1 MCECVYFLYMYVGA
15 CVCMYESTYSTYITT
30 NFTFLETAIERVLE
44 LAGRLMDLDLG
55 IMAGLLTGFFSTGGS
70 SDYVYAKQQP

>member
-1 MCECVYFLYMYVGA
+1 
-15 CVCMYESTYSTYITT
+15 MYESTYSTYITT